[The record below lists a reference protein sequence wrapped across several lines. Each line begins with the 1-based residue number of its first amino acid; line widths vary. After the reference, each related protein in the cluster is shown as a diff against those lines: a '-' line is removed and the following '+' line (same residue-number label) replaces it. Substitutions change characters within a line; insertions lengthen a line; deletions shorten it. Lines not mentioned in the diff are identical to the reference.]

1 MAGHSKWANIKHKK
15 AAQDAKRGKVF
26 TKIIKE
32 LMVAAKTG
40 GSDPEANPRLRQAIS
55 TAKAANM
62 PSDTISRN
70 IQKGAGELEGVNYE
84 ELSYEGFGP
93 EGVAIIMDVMT
104 NNKNRTV
111 AEIRH
116 LMTKFGGNLG
126 ENGSV
131 GWMFEKLGQII
142 IESQSI
148 NEENLFND
156 ALEFGANDFAKADS
170 DFLIT
175 SDPSLTADIAENLEK
190 KNYNVISS
198 KIEMVPKNTIK
209 IDHSRSSRLLDLLE
223 KLEEHDD
230 VQSIASNFELTD
242 SNSIS

>member
-70 IQKGAGELEGVNYE
+70 IQKGAGELEGVDYE

-93 EGVAIIMDVMT
+93 EGVAIMMDVMT
-104 NNKNRTV
+104 DNKNRTV

-131 GWMFEKLGQII
+131 SWMFEKLGQII
-142 IESQSI
+142 VESEST

-156 ALEFGANDFAKADS
+156 ALEAGADDFNKEEL
-170 DFLIT
+170 DFIIST
-175 SDPSLTADIAENLEK
+175 NPALTAEIAENLEK
-190 KNYNVISS
+190 KGYSIVSS
-198 KIEMVPKNTIK
+198 KVEMVPKNI
-209 IDHSRSSRLLDLLE
+209 IEVPESDSSNLINLME

-230 VQSIASNFELTD
+230 VQNIASNFQLT
-242 SNSIS
+242 SHS

>member
-70 IQKGAGELEGVNYE
+70 VQKGAGELEGVDYE

-93 EGVAIIMDVMT
+93 EGVAITMEVLTD
-104 NNKNRTV
+104 NKNRTV

-116 LMTKFGGNLG
+116 LMAKFGGNLG

-131 GWMFEKLGQII
+131 SWMFEKLGQII
-142 IESQSI
+142 IKTESI

-156 ALEFGANDFAKADS
+156 ALDLGAEDFSKDDS
-170 DFLIT
+170 DFIVT
-175 SDPSLTADIAENLEK
+175 SNPSLTAEIAEGLEK
-190 KNYNVISS
+190 KGYELISS
-198 KIEMVPKNTIK
+198 KIEMVPKNIIEVPESK
-209 IDHSRSSRLLDLLE
+209 SSKLLNLMN

-230 VQSIASNFELTD
+230 VQNIASNFQLT
-242 SNSIS
+242 SSSSAS

>member
-40 GSDPEANPRLRQAIS
+40 GSDPESNPRLRQAIS

-70 IQKGAGELEGVNYE
+70 IQKGAGELEGVDYE
-84 ELSYEGFGP
+84 EFSYEGFGP
-93 EGVAIIMDVMT
+93 EGVAIMMDVMT
-104 NNKNRTV
+104 DNKNRTV

-131 GWMFEKLGQII
+131 SWMFEKLGQII
-142 IESQSI
+142 VESEST

-156 ALEFGANDFAKADS
+156 ALEAGADDFNREEL
-170 DFLIT
+170 DFVIST
-175 SDPSLTADIAENLEK
+175 SPSLTAEIAENLEK
-190 KNYNVISS
+190 KGYNIISS
-198 KIEMVPKNTIK
+198 KVDMVPKNI
-209 IDHSRSSRLLDLLE
+209 IEVPENNSSKLINLME

-230 VQSIASNFELTD
+230 VQNIASNFQLT
-242 SNSIS
+242 SHS

>member
-15 AAQDAKRGKVF
+15 ATQDAKRGKVF

-70 IQKGAGELEGVNYE
+70 IQKGAGELEGVDYE

-93 EGVAIIMDVMT
+93 EGVAIMMDVMT
-104 NNKNRTV
+104 DNKNRTV

-116 LMTKFGGNLG
+116 LMAKFGGNLG

-131 GWMFEKLGQII
+131 SWMFEKLGQII
-142 IESQSI
+142 VESEST

-156 ALEFGANDFAKADS
+156 AIEAGADDFNREDV
-170 DFLIT
+170 DFVIST
-175 SDPSLTADIAENLEK
+175 NPALTVEIAENLQK
-190 KNYNVISS
+190 KGYSVVSS
-198 KIEMVPKNTIK
+198 KVEMVPKNI
-209 IDHSRSSRLLDLLE
+209 IEVPESDSSKLINLME

-230 VQSIASNFELTD
+230 VQNIASNFQLT
-242 SNSIS
+242 SHS

>member
-70 IQKGAGELEGVNYE
+70 IQKGAGELEGVDYE

-93 EGVAIIMDVMT
+93 EGVAIMMDVMT
-104 NNKNRTV
+104 DNKNRTV

-131 GWMFEKLGQII
+131 SWMFEKLGQII
-142 IESQSI
+142 VESEST

-156 ALEFGANDFAKADS
+156 ALEAGADDFNKEEL
-170 DFLIT
+170 DFIIST
-175 SDPSLTADIAENLEK
+175 NPALTVEIAENLEK
-190 KNYNVISS
+190 KGYSIVSS
-198 KIEMVPKNTIK
+198 KVEMVPKNI
-209 IDHSRSSRLLDLLE
+209 IEVPESDSSSLINLME

-230 VQSIASNFELTD
+230 VQNIASNFQLT
-242 SNSIS
+242 SHS

>member
-70 IQKGAGELEGVNYE
+70 IQKGAGELEGVDYE

-93 EGVAIIMDVMT
+93 EGVAIMMDVMT
-104 NNKNRTV
+104 DNKNRTV

-116 LMTKFGGNLG
+116 LMAKFGGNLG

-131 GWMFEKLGQII
+131 SWMFEKLGQII
-142 IESQSI
+142 VESEST

-156 ALEFGANDFAKADS
+156 ALEAGADDFNREDV
-170 DFLIT
+170 DFVIST
-175 SDPSLTADIAENLEK
+175 NPALTVEIAENLQK
-190 KNYNVISS
+190 KGYSVVSS
-198 KIEMVPKNTIK
+198 KVEMVPKNI
-209 IDHSRSSRLLDLLE
+209 IEVPESDSSKLINLME

-230 VQSIASNFELTD
+230 VQNIASNFQLT
-242 SNSIS
+242 SHS

>member
-70 IQKGAGELEGVNYE
+70 IQKGAGELEGVDYE

-93 EGVAIIMDVMT
+93 EGVAIMMDVMT
-104 NNKNRTV
+104 DNKNRTV

-116 LMTKFGGNLG
+116 LMAKFGGNLG

-131 GWMFEKLGQII
+131 SWMFEKLGQII
-142 IESQSI
+142 VESEST

-156 ALEFGANDFAKADS
+156 ALEAGANDFNREDV
-170 DFLIT
+170 DFVIST
-175 SDPSLTADIAENLEK
+175 NPALTVEIAENLQK
-190 KNYNVISS
+190 KGYSVVSS
-198 KIEMVPKNTIK
+198 KVEMVPKNI
-209 IDHSRSSRLLDLLE
+209 IEVPESDSSKLINLME

-230 VQSIASNFELTD
+230 VQNIASNFQLT
-242 SNSIS
+242 SHS

>member
-70 IQKGAGELEGVNYE
+70 VQKGAGELEGVDYE

-93 EGVAIIMDVMT
+93 EGVAITMEVLTD
-104 NNKNRTV
+104 NKNRTV

-116 LMTKFGGNLG
+116 LMAKFGGNLG

-131 GWMFEKLGQII
+131 SWMFEKLGQII
-142 IESQSI
+142 IKTESI

-156 ALEFGANDFAKADS
+156 ALDLGAEDFSKDDS
-170 DFLIT
+170 DFIVT
-175 SDPSLTADIAENLEK
+175 SNPSLTAEIAEGLEK
-190 KNYNVISS
+190 KGYELISS
-198 KIEMVPKNTIK
+198 KIEMVPKNIIEVPESK
-209 IDHSRSSRLLDLLE
+209 SSKLLNLMN
-223 KLEEHDD
+223 KLEEHED
-230 VQSIASNFELTD
+230 VQNIASNFHL
-242 SNSIS
+242 IP

>member
-40 GSDPEANPRLRQAIS
+40 GSDPESNPRLRQAIS

-70 IQKGAGELEGVNYE
+70 IQKGAGELEGVDYE
-84 ELSYEGFGP
+84 EFSYEGFGP
-93 EGVAIIMDVMT
+93 EGVAIMMDVMT
-104 NNKNRTV
+104 DNKNRTV

-131 GWMFEKLGQII
+131 SWMFEKLGQII
-142 IESQSI
+142 VESEST

-156 ALEFGANDFAKADS
+156 ALEAGADDFNKEEL
-170 DFLIT
+170 DFVIST
-175 SDPSLTADIAENLEK
+175 SPSLTAEIAENLEK
-190 KNYNVISS
+190 KGYIIISS
-198 KIEMVPKNTIK
+198 KVDMVPKNI
-209 IDHSRSSRLLDLLE
+209 IEVPENNSSKLINLME

-230 VQSIASNFELTD
+230 VQNIASNFQLT
-242 SNSIS
+242 SHS

>member
-70 IQKGAGELEGVNYE
+70 IQKGAGELEGVDYE

-93 EGVAIIMDVMT
+93 EGVAIMIDVMT
-104 NNKNRTV
+104 DNKNRTV

-116 LMTKFGGNLG
+116 LMAKFGGNLG

-131 GWMFEKLGQII
+131 SWMFEKLGQII
-142 IESQSI
+142 VESEST
-148 NEENLFND
+148 NEEKLFND
-156 ALEFGANDFAKADS
+156 ALEAGADDFNREEL
-170 DFLIT
+170 DFVIST
-175 SDPSLTADIAENLEK
+175 SPALTAEISEDLQK
-190 KNYNVISS
+190 KGYSVVSS
-198 KIEMVPKNTIK
+198 KVEMVPKNIVEVPES
-209 IDHSRSSRLLDLLE
+209 DSSKLINLME

-230 VQSIASNFELTD
+230 VQNIASNFQLT
-242 SNSIS
+242 SHS

>member
-70 IQKGAGELEGVNYE
+70 IQKGAGELEGVDYE

-93 EGVAIIMDVMT
+93 EGVAIMMDVMT
-104 NNKNRTV
+104 DNKNRTV

-116 LMTKFGGNLG
+116 LMAKFGGNLG

-131 GWMFEKLGQII
+131 SWMFEKLGQII
-142 IESQSI
+142 VESEST

-156 ALEFGANDFAKADS
+156 ALEAGADDFNREEL
-170 DFLIT
+170 DFVIST
-175 SDPSLTADIAENLEK
+175 SPALTAEVSEHLQK
-190 KNYNVISS
+190 KGYSVVSS
-198 KIEMVPKNTIK
+198 KVEMVPKNIVEVPES
-209 IDHSRSSRLLDLLE
+209 DSSKLINLME

-230 VQSIASNFELTD
+230 VQNIALNFQLT
-242 SNSIS
+242 SHS

>member
-70 IQKGAGELEGVNYE
+70 IQKGAGELEGVDYE

-93 EGVAIIMDVMT
+93 EGVAIMMDVMT
-104 NNKNRTV
+104 DNKNRTV

-131 GWMFEKLGQII
+131 SWMFEKLGQII
-142 IESQSI
+142 VESEST

-156 ALEFGANDFAKADS
+156 ALEAGADDFNKEEL
-170 DFLIT
+170 DFIIST
-175 SDPSLTADIAENLEK
+175 NPALTAEIAENLEK
-190 KNYNVISS
+190 KGYSIVSS
-198 KIEMVPKNTIK
+198 KVEMVPKNI
-209 IDHSRSSRLLDLLE
+209 IEVPDSDSSKLINLME

-230 VQSIASNFELTD
+230 VQNIASNFQLT
-242 SNSIS
+242 SHS

>member
-70 IQKGAGELEGVNYE
+70 IQKGAGELEEVDYE
-84 ELSYEGFGP
+84 ELSYEGCGP
-93 EGVAIIMDVMT
+93 EGVAIMIDVMT
-104 NNKNRTV
+104 DNKNRTV

-116 LMTKFGGNLG
+116 LMAKFGGNLG

-131 GWMFEKLGQII
+131 SWMFEKLGQII
-142 IESQSI
+142 VESEST

-156 ALEFGANDFAKADS
+156 ALEAGADDFNREGL
-170 DFLIT
+170 DFVIST
-175 SDPSLTADIAENLEK
+175 NPALTAEIAEDLQK
-190 KNYNVISS
+190 KGYSVVSS
-198 KIEMVPKNTIK
+198 KVEMVPKNIVEVPES
-209 IDHSRSSRLLDLLE
+209 DSSKLINLME

-230 VQSIASNFELTD
+230 VQNIASNFQLT
-242 SNSIS
+242 SHS

>member
-40 GSDPEANPRLRQAIS
+40 GSDPESNPRLRQAIS

-70 IQKGAGELEGVNYE
+70 IQKGAGELEGVDYE
-84 ELSYEGFGP
+84 EFSYEGFGP
-93 EGVAIIMDVMT
+93 EGVAIMMDVMT
-104 NNKNRTV
+104 DNKNRTV

-131 GWMFEKLGQII
+131 SWMFEKLGQII
-142 IESQSI
+142 VESEST

-156 ALEFGANDFAKADS
+156 ALEAGADDLNKEELDFVIS
-170 DFLIT
+170 T
-175 SDPSLTADIAENLEK
+175 SPSLTAEIAENLEK
-190 KNYNVISS
+190 KGYNIISS
-198 KIEMVPKNTIK
+198 KVDMVPKNI
-209 IDHSRSSRLLDLLE
+209 IEVPENNSSKLINLME

-230 VQSIASNFELTD
+230 VQNIASNFQLT
-242 SNSIS
+242 SHS

>member
-70 IQKGAGELEGVNYE
+70 IQKGAGELEGVDYE

-93 EGVAIIMDVMT
+93 EGVAIMIDVMT
-104 NNKNRTV
+104 DNKNRTV

-116 LMTKFGGNLG
+116 LMAKFGGNLG

-131 GWMFEKLGQII
+131 SWMFEKLGQII
-142 IESQSI
+142 VESEST

-156 ALEFGANDFAKADS
+156 ALEAGADDFNREEL
-170 DFLIT
+170 DFVIST
-175 SDPSLTADIAENLEK
+175 SPALTAEISEDLQK
-190 KNYNVISS
+190 KGYSVVSS
-198 KIEMVPKNTIK
+198 KVEMVPKNIVEVPES
-209 IDHSRSSRLLDLLE
+209 DSSKLINLME
-223 KLEEHDD
+223 KLEEHED
-230 VQSIASNFELTD
+230 VQNIASNFQLT
-242 SNSIS
+242 SHS

>member
-70 IQKGAGELEGVNYE
+70 IQKGAGELEGVDYE

-93 EGVAIIMDVMT
+93 EGVAIMMDVMT
-104 NNKNRTV
+104 DNKNRTV

-131 GWMFEKLGQII
+131 SWMFEKLGQII
-142 IESQSI
+142 VESEST

-156 ALEFGANDFAKADS
+156 ALEAGADDFNKEEL
-170 DFLIT
+170 DFIIST
-175 SDPSLTADIAENLEK
+175 NPALTAEIAENLEK
-190 KNYNVISS
+190 KGYSVVSC
-198 KIEMVPKNTIK
+198 KVEMVPKNIVEVPES
-209 IDHSRSSRLLDLLE
+209 DSSKLINLME

-230 VQSIASNFELTD
+230 VQNIASNFQLT
-242 SNSIS
+242 SHS

>member
-15 AAQDAKRGKVF
+15 AAQDSKRGKVF

-70 IQKGAGELEGVNYE
+70 VQKGAGELEGVDYE

-104 NNKNRTV
+104 DNKNRTV

-131 GWMFEKLGQII
+131 AWMFEKLGQVII
-142 IESQSI
+142 KTEST
-148 NEENLFND
+148 NEEKLFND
-156 ALEFGANDFAKADS
+156 ALEAGADDFNKDAS
-170 DFLIT
+170 YFLIT
-175 SDPSLTADIAENLEK
+175 SNPSRTAELAENLEK
-190 KNYNVISS
+190 KGYNVISS
-198 KIEMVPKNTIK
+198 KIEMVPKNIVEIPETE
-209 IDHSRSSRLLDLLE
+209 SSKLLSLMD

-230 VQSIASNFELTD
+230 VQNIASNFQLT
-242 SNSIS
+242 SSSSAS

>member
-70 IQKGAGELEGVNYE
+70 VQKGAGELEGVDYE

-93 EGVAIIMDVMT
+93 EGVATTMEVLTD
-104 NNKNRTV
+104 NKNRTV

-116 LMTKFGGNLG
+116 LMAKFGGNLG

-131 GWMFEKLGQII
+131 SWMFEKLGQII
-142 IESQSI
+142 IKTESI

-156 ALEFGANDFAKADS
+156 ALDLGAEDFSKDDS
-170 DFLIT
+170 DFIVT
-175 SDPSLTADIAENLEK
+175 SNPSLTAEIAEGLEK
-190 KNYNVISS
+190 KGYKLISS
-198 KIEMVPKNTIK
+198 KIEMVPKNIIEVPESK
-209 IDHSRSSRLLDLLE
+209 SSKLLNLMN

-230 VQSIASNFELTD
+230 VQNIASNFHL
-242 SNSIS
+242 IS

>member
-40 GSDPEANPRLRQAIS
+40 GSDPESNPRLRQAIS

-70 IQKGAGELEGVNYE
+70 IQKGAGELEGVDYE
-84 ELSYEGFGP
+84 EFSYEGFGP
-93 EGVAIIMDVMT
+93 EGVAIMMDVMT
-104 NNKNRTV
+104 DNKNRTV

-131 GWMFEKLGQII
+131 SWMFEKLGQII
-142 IESQSI
+142 VESEST

-156 ALEFGANDFAKADS
+156 ALEAGADDFNREEL
-170 DFLIT
+170 DFVIST
-175 SDPSLTADIAENLEK
+175 SPSLTAEIAENLEK
-190 KNYNVISS
+190 KGYIIISS
-198 KIEMVPKNTIK
+198 KVDMVPKNI
-209 IDHSRSSRLLDLLE
+209 IEVPENNSSKLINLME

-230 VQSIASNFELTD
+230 VQNIASNFQLT
-242 SNSIS
+242 SHS

>member
-70 IQKGAGELEGVNYE
+70 IQKGAGELEGVDYE

-93 EGVAIIMDVMT
+93 EGVAIMIDVMT
-104 NNKNRTV
+104 DNKNRTV

-116 LMTKFGGNLG
+116 LMAKFGGNLG

-131 GWMFEKLGQII
+131 SWMFEKLGQII
-142 IESQSI
+142 VESEST

-156 ALEFGANDFAKADS
+156 ALEAGADDFNREEL
-170 DFLIT
+170 DFVIST
-175 SDPSLTADIAENLEK
+175 NPSLTAEIAEDLQK
-190 KNYNVISS
+190 KGYSVVSS
-198 KIEMVPKNTIK
+198 KVEMVPKNIVEVPES
-209 IDHSRSSRLLDLLE
+209 DSSKLINLME

-230 VQSIASNFELTD
+230 VQNIASNFQLT
-242 SNSIS
+242 SHS

>member
-15 AAQDAKRGKVF
+15 AAQDSKRGKVF

-70 IQKGAGELEGVNYE
+70 VQKGAGELEGVDYE

-104 NNKNRTV
+104 DNKNRTV

-131 GWMFEKLGQII
+131 AWMFEKLGQVI
-142 IESQSI
+142 IETEFT

-156 ALEFGANDFAKADS
+156 ALEAGADDFNKDAS
-170 DFLIT
+170 YFLIT
-175 SDPSLTADIAENLEK
+175 SNPSRTAELAEKLEK
-190 KNYNVISS
+190 KGYNVISS
-198 KIEMVPKNTIK
+198 KIEMVPKNIVEISETE
-209 IDHSRSSRLLDLLE
+209 SSKLLDLMD

-230 VQSIASNFELTD
+230 VQNIASNFQLT
-242 SNSIS
+242 SSSPTS

>member
-70 IQKGAGELEGVNYE
+70 IQKGAGELEGVDYE

-93 EGVAIIMDVMT
+93 EGVAIMIDVMT
-104 NNKNRTV
+104 DNKNRTV

-116 LMTKFGGNLG
+116 LMAKFGGNLG

-131 GWMFEKLGQII
+131 SWMFEKLGQII
-142 IESQSI
+142 VESEST

-156 ALEFGANDFAKADS
+156 ALEAGADDFNREEL
-170 DFLIT
+170 DFVIST
-175 SDPSLTADIAENLEK
+175 SPALTAEISEDLQK
-190 KNYNVISS
+190 KGYSVVSS
-198 KIEMVPKNTIK
+198 KVEMVPKNIVEVPES
-209 IDHSRSSRLLDLLE
+209 DSSKLINLME

-230 VQSIASNFELTD
+230 VQNIASNFQLT
-242 SNSIS
+242 SHS

>member
-70 IQKGAGELEGVNYE
+70 IQKGAGELEGVDYE

-93 EGVAIIMDVMT
+93 EGVAIMIDVMT
-104 NNKNRTV
+104 DNKNRTV

-116 LMTKFGGNLG
+116 LMAKFGGNLG

-131 GWMFEKLGQII
+131 SWMFEKLGQII
-142 IESQSI
+142 VEFEST

-156 ALEFGANDFAKADS
+156 ALEAGADDFNREEL
-170 DFLIT
+170 DFVIST
-175 SDPSLTADIAENLEK
+175 NPALTAEIAEDLQK
-190 KNYNVISS
+190 KGYSVVSS
-198 KIEMVPKNTIK
+198 KVEMVPKNIVEVPES
-209 IDHSRSSRLLDLLE
+209 DSSNLINLME

-230 VQSIASNFELTD
+230 VQNIASNFQLT
-242 SNSIS
+242 SHS